1 MKLDLH
7 SQRLW
12 FLVNVKVA
20 SAAHILLLFNPF
32 RLMLINTRHPV
43 VLCQNY
49 QLTYKYRNF
58 YYFVIFLYSQ
68 THFGHILT
76 THSLAS
82 ACNNYSFL
90 HVGPLFPLSGYLLCW
105 SAHHGHTEAVI
116 DITFSI
122 KRVIQGQ

>member
-1 MKLDLH
+1 
-7 SQRLW
+7 
-12 FLVNVKVA
+12 
-20 SAAHILLLFNPF
+20 
-32 RLMLINTRHPV
+32 MLINTRHPV
-43 VLCQNY
+43 GALSE
-49 QLTYKYRNF
+49 LPTDLKYRNF

-90 HVGPLFPLSGYLLCW
+90 HVGPWNFPFPPSLAISSVGQLIMVTHRLLL
-105 SAHHGHTEAVI
+105 I
-116 DITFSI
+116 LLDITLII